1 MMKRIKRTLYISFF
15 ALALIINPAGPV
27 STMFN
32 IGPEQAYAKIPTKSK
47 RNQSAIKRI
56 KQADADTPTISAK
69 NQTALQK
76 IKSEKTGVGSIVSEH
91 INEMGNGFTTVKML
105 EIPENQLSDIIEQ
118 WSQLGHEVNADTIHN
133 KEFIKYL
140 LYNMDIKLYSYS
152 AKVPM
157 LYFLVKHEIAEP
169 IIYGGKIRKFFKTI
183 TFRGWFRIADAL
195 DTQGNYKKG
204 YEHLG
209 TQKEKEMIV
218 GLFKEVLSKIVK
230 GSYSIV
236 ELYTDENGERKGR
249 FKFFETPEQ
258 TTPTIV
264 QPIDTMAAY
273 LLTYLNLVREHPG
286 DIGVKKDLTKPIV
299 ERLTAKAKTVSQDKI
314 ASATYINRPK
324 TSS

>member
-1 MMKRIKRTLYISFF
+1 MKRIKRILYISLF
-15 ALALIINPAGPV
+15 ALALIINPANPV

-32 IGPEQAYAKIPTKSK
+32 IGPEQVYAKTSTISK
-47 RNQSAIKRI
+47 KNKSAIKRI
-56 KQADADTPTISAK
+56 EQAYAKTPAISKK
-69 NQTALQK
+69 NKSAIKK
-76 IKSEKTGVGSIVSEH
+76 IKSEQTGAGSIVSEH
-91 INEMGNGFTTVKML
+91 INKMGNGFTTVKML

-118 WSQLGHEVNADTIHN
+118 WSNLGHEVNADTIHN

-140 LYNMDIKLYSYS
+140 ICNTDIKLFSYS

-169 IIYGGKIRKFFKTI
+169 IIYGGKIKKFFKTI
-183 TFRGWFRIADAL
+183 TFRGWFRIADAV

-209 TQKEKEMIV
+209 TQKEMIV
-218 GLFKEVLSKIVK
+218 DLFKVVLSKIVK

-258 TTPTIV
+258 TNPIIV
-264 QPIDTMAAY
+264 QPIDTMAAF
-273 LLTYLNLVREHPG
+273 LLTYLNLVHEHPG

-299 ERLTAKAKTVSQDKI
+299 ERLITKAKVGSQDKI
-314 ASATYINRPK
+314 ASSRYINRPK

>member
-1 MMKRIKRTLYISFF
+1 MMKRTKLILYISFF
-15 ALALIINPAGPV
+15 ALAFIFNPA
-27 STMFN
+27 
-32 IGPEQAYAKIPTKSK
+32 GPEQAYAE
-47 RNQSAIKRI
+47 
-56 KQADADTPTISAK
+56 TPAISAK

-76 IKSEKTGVGSIVSEH
+76 IKSEKTEAGSIVSEH

-105 EIPENQLSDIIEQ
+105 EIPENQLADIIEQ

-140 LYNMDIKLYSYS
+140 LCNADTRLFSYS

-169 IIYGGKIRKFFKTI
+169 IIYGGKIKKFFKTI
-183 TFRGWFRIADAL
+183 KFRGWFRIADAL
-195 DTQGNYKKG
+195 DKQGNYKKG

-218 GLFKEVLSKIVK
+218 GLFNEVLSKIVK

-249 FKFFETPEQ
+249 FKFFEAPEQ

-264 QPIDTMAAY
+264 QPIDTKAAY
-273 LLTYLNLVREHPG
+273 LLTYLNFVHEHPG

-299 ERLTAKAKTVSQDKI
+299 ERLTAKAKVASQDKV
-314 ASATYINRPK
+314 ASARYINRPK

>member
-1 MMKRIKRTLYISFF
+1 MKRIKRILYISLF
-15 ALALIINPAGPV
+15 ALAFIINPAGPV
-27 STMFN
+27 STTFN
-32 IGPEQAYAKIPTKSK
+32 IGLEQAYAE
-47 RNQSAIKRI
+47 
-56 KQADADTPTISAK
+56 TPTISAK
-69 NQTALQK
+69 HQSALKK
-76 IKSEKTGVGSIVSEH
+76 IKSEQTEAGSIVSEH

-118 WSQLGHEVNADTIHN
+118 WGQLGHEVNADTIHN

-140 LYNMDIKLYSYS
+140 INNTDIKLFSYS
-152 AKVPM
+152 AKVPF

-169 IIYGGKIRKFFKTI
+169 IIYGGKIKKFFKTI
-183 TFRGWFRIADAL
+183 TFHGWFRIADAI

-209 TQKEKEMIV
+209 TQKEVIID
-218 GLFKEVLSKIVK
+218 LFKAVLSKIVK
-230 GSYSIV
+230 GSYSII

-258 TTPTIV
+258 TNPTIE
-264 QPIDTMAAY
+264 QPIDAMAAFV
-273 LLTYLNLVREHPG
+273 LTYLNLVQENPG

-299 ERLTAKAKTVSQDKI
+299 ERLIAKAKTASQNKV
-314 ASATYINRPK
+314 ASSRYINRPR

>member
-1 MMKRIKRTLYISFF
+1 MKRIKRILYISLF
-15 ALALIINPAGPV
+15 ALAFIINPAGPV
-27 STMFN
+27 STTFN
-32 IGPEQAYAKIPTKSK
+32 IGLEQAYAE
-47 RNQSAIKRI
+47 
-56 KQADADTPTISAK
+56 TPTISAK
-69 NQTALQK
+69 HQSALKK
-76 IKSEKTGVGSIVSEH
+76 IKSEQTEAGSIVSEH

-118 WSQLGHEVNADTIHN
+118 WGQLGHEVNADTIHN

-140 LYNMDIKLYSYS
+140 INNTDIRLFSYS
-152 AKVPM
+152 AKVPF

-169 IIYGGKIRKFFKTI
+169 IIYGGKIKKFFKTI
-183 TFRGWFRIADAL
+183 TFHGWFRIADAI

-209 TQKEKEMIV
+209 TQKEVIID
-218 GLFKEVLSKIVK
+218 LFKAVLSKIVK
-230 GSYSIV
+230 GSYSII

-258 TTPTIV
+258 TNPTIE
-264 QPIDTMAAY
+264 QPIDAMAAFV
-273 LLTYLNLVREHPG
+273 LTYLNLVQENPG

-299 ERLTAKAKTVSQDKI
+299 ERLIAKAKTASQNKV
-314 ASATYINRPK
+314 ASSRYINRPR

>member
-1 MMKRIKRTLYISFF
+1 MKRIKHIIYISLFS
-15 ALALIINPAGPV
+15 LTLIINPANPA
-27 STMFN
+27 STILS
-32 IGPEQAYAKIPTKSK
+32 IGPEQAYAE
-47 RNQSAIKRI
+47 
-56 KQADADTPTISAK
+56 TPAISAK
-69 NQTALQK
+69 NQTAIKK
-76 IKSEKTGVGSIVSEH
+76 IKSEQTEAGSIVSEH

-140 LYNMDIKLYSYS
+140 LCNTDIKLFSYS
-152 AKVPM
+152 AKVPI

-169 IIYGGKIRKFFKTI
+169 IIYGGKIKKFFKTI
-183 TFRGWFRIADAL
+183 TFRGWFRIADAV

-204 YEHLG
+204 YEHLS
-209 TQKEKEMIV
+209 TQKEMIV
-218 GLFKEVLSKIVK
+218 DLFKVVLSKIVK

-258 TTPTIV
+258 PNPTIE
-264 QPIDTMAAY
+264 QPIDAMAAFV
-273 LLTYLNLVREHPG
+273 LTYLNLVQENPG
-286 DIGVKKDLTKPIV
+286 DIDVKKDLTKPIV
-299 ERLTAKAKTVSQDKI
+299 EKLITKAKTESQDKI
-314 ASATYINRPK
+314 ASSTHTNRPK

>member
-1 MMKRIKRTLYISFF
+1 MKRIKRTLYISFF

-32 IGPEQAYAKIPTKSK
+32 IGPEQADSKTPTKSK

-76 IKSEKTGVGSIVSEH
+76 IKSEKTGAGSIVSEH

-195 DTQGNYKKG
+195 DTQGNYKKS

-209 TQKEKEMIV
+209 TQK
-218 GLFKEVLSKIVK
+218 
-230 GSYSIV
+230 
-236 ELYTDENGERKGR
+236 
-249 FKFFETPEQ
+249 
-258 TTPTIV
+258 
-264 QPIDTMAAY
+264 
-273 LLTYLNLVREHPG
+273 
-286 DIGVKKDLTKPIV
+286 KK
-299 ERLTAKAKTVSQDKI
+299 R
-314 ASATYINRPK
+314 
-324 TSS
+324 

>member
-1 MMKRIKRTLYISFF
+1 MERIKRILYISLF

-27 STMFN
+27 STIFN
-32 IGPEQAYAKIPTKSK
+32 IGLEQAYAETPAISK
-47 RNQSAIKRI
+47 KNQSAIK
-56 KQADADTPTISAK
+56 
-69 NQTALQK
+69 K
-76 IKSEKTGVGSIVSEH
+76 IKSEQTEAGSIVSEH
-91 INEMGNGFTTVKML
+91 VNKMGNGFTTVKML

-140 LYNMDIKLYSYS
+140 LCNTDIKLFSYS

-169 IIYGGKIRKFFKTI
+169 IIYGGKIKKFFKTI
-183 TFRGWFRIADAL
+183 TFRGWFRIADAI

-209 TQKEKEMIV
+209 TQKEMIV
-218 GLFKEVLSKIVK
+218 DLFKVVLSKIVK
-230 GSYSIV
+230 GSYSII

-258 TTPTIV
+258 TNPTIV
-264 QPIDTMAAY
+264 QPIDTMAAF
-273 LLTYLNLVREHPG
+273 LLTYLNLVQENPG

-299 ERLTAKAKTVSQDKI
+299 ERLITKAKIGSQDKV
-314 ASATYINRPK
+314 ASSRYINRPK

>member
-76 IKSEKTGVGSIVSEH
+76 IKSEKTGAGSIVSEH

-236 ELYTDENGERKGR
+236 ELYTDENGERKVR

-299 ERLTAKAKTVSQDKI
+299 DRLTAKAKTVSQDKI

>member
-1 MMKRIKRTLYISFF
+1 MMKRIKRIHYITLF

-27 STMFN
+27 STMLD
-32 IGPEQAYAKIPTKSK
+32 IGIEQAYAE
-47 RNQSAIKRI
+47 
-56 KQADADTPTISAK
+56 TPTISAK
-69 NQTALQK
+69 NQTAIKK
-76 IKSEKTGVGSIVSEH
+76 IKSKQTEAGSIVSEH

-140 LYNMDIKLYSYS
+140 LCNTDIKLFSYS

-169 IIYGGKIRKFFKTI
+169 IIYGGKIKKFFKTI
-183 TFRGWFRIADAL
+183 TFRGWFRIADAV

-209 TQKEKEMIV
+209 TQKEMIV
-218 GLFKEVLSKIVK
+218 DLFKVVLSKIVK

-236 ELYTDENGERKGR
+236 ELYTDENGKRKGR
-249 FKFFETPEQ
+249 FRFF
-258 TTPTIV
+258 
-264 QPIDTMAAY
+264 
-273 LLTYLNLVREHPG
+273 
-286 DIGVKKDLTKPIV
+286 
-299 ERLTAKAKTVSQDKI
+299 
-314 ASATYINRPK
+314 
-324 TSS
+324 